1 MSRLVIVAPN
11 WLGDAVMAL
20 PAIADLRRALPEVTI
35 AVAAKPAVASL
46 FGMVRDVDEIIEKGA
61 ARLAGRHR
69 AAAAEFVPLG
79 AGPRPGRHSPTLGLS
94 NRLSRTRC

>member
-46 FGMVRDVDEIIEKGA
+46 FGMVRDVDEIIEKATGVLPPTSGCCCRIRS
-61 ARLAGRHR
+61 ARRWTSS
-69 AAAAEFVPLG
+69 
-79 AGPRPGRHSPTLGLS
+79 GPAF
-94 NRLSRTRC
+94 